1 MALDDLLALRD
12 KRHETFDV
20 LSRQKEEIIHK
31 LHQIKGQVEL
41 LNELIEKEEHNG
53 SGTEARESATT
64 TETAS

>member
-12 KRHETFDV
+12 RKHEAFEMF
-20 LSRQKEEIIHK
+20 SRQKDEIIHK

-64 TETAS
+64 AETTS